1 MSNLDSLTITN
12 VKYEFNSNGSAQV
25 FINWSI
31 TSNNNLNLTRYK
43 VKLLNDSSKY
53 DGQEWPGRPIK
64 FLNKCIYLSLISFL
78 AQFETIFKEGRGASL
93 FFKEMSTFS
102 CFNLC
107 INNETCVSATSRM
120 PNLYQGCY
128 LKPELP
134 LGTDVL
140 RPDLQIIII
149 KGIYLYEELSKLI
162 VIN

>member
-1 MSNLDSLTITN
+1 M
-12 VKYEFNSNGSAQV
+12 
-25 FINWSI
+25 
-31 TSNNNLNLTRYK
+31 NLTRYK

-78 AQFETIFKEGRGASL
+78 AQIETIYKEGRGNGSSV
-93 FFKEMSTFS
+93 KEMSTFS

-128 LKPELP
+128 LKLELP
-134 LGTDVL
+134 IENETLS
-140 RPDLQIIII
+140 PDFLIIKI
-149 KGIYLYEELSKLI
+149 KGIYFYEELSKLI